1 MKKIKVGIVGYGN
14 LGKGL
19 EKNIKDNDDFEL
31 IGIFSRRDPKK
42 LDTSSPS
49 FSYDDLNK
57 FKGKIDVLMLCG
69 SSAAGVFEQTI
80 ELAKDFNTVDVF
92 DTHAKIPEYFKKV
105 DAVNKENK
113 TLSVISTGWDPG
125 LFSINRA
132 LAEAVL
138 PKGETYTFWGK
149 GVSQGHS
156 NAIRKI
162 DGVLNAIQ
170 YTIPVKENLGKIR
183 SGEKLQL
190 TTREKHTRLC
200 YVVADDKADKA
211 EIESKIKTMPN
222 YFSDYDTTVKFIS
235 EEELERD
242 HSGMPHGGH
251 VIRNGQTGDDN
262 NEIYDFSLSLDSNPE
277 FTSSV
282 MIAYARACAKMHEEG
297 HFGAYSVLDI
307 PVAKLLN
314 KSRDELIKMI

>member
-19 EKNIKDNDDFEL
+19 EKNIRDNNDIEL

-42 LDTSSPS
+42 LNTSSPA
-49 FSYDDLNK
+49 FSYDDLGT
-57 FKGKIDVLMLCG
+57 FKNKIDVLMLCG
-69 SSAAGVFEQTI
+69 SSAAGVFDQTA
-80 ELAKDFNTVDVF
+80 ELARDFNTVDVF
-92 DTHAKIPEYFKKV
+92 DTHAKIPEYFKKI
-105 DAVNKENK
+105 DAVNKQNK
-113 TLSVISTGWDPG
+113 TLSIISTGWDPG

-132 LAEAVL
+132 LAEAIL
-138 PKGETYTFWGK
+138 PKGDTYTFWGK

-162 DGVLNAIQ
+162 DGVANAIQ
-170 YTIPVKENLGKIR
+170 YTIPVKENLDKIK

-200 YVVADDKADKA
+200 YVVLENGADKA
-211 EIESKIKTMPN
+211 EIERKIKTMPN
-222 YFSDYDTTVKFIS
+222 YFSDYDTEVNFIS
-235 EEELERD
+235 EEELERN

-251 VIRNGQTGDDN
+251 VIRNGQTGDEN
-262 NEIYDFSLSLDSNPE
+262 KEIYDFSLTLDSNPE

-282 MIAYARACAKMHEEG
+282 MIAYARACATMFEEG
-297 HFGAYSVLDI
+297 HYGAYSVLDI

-314 KSRDELIKMI
+314 KTRDEIIKMI